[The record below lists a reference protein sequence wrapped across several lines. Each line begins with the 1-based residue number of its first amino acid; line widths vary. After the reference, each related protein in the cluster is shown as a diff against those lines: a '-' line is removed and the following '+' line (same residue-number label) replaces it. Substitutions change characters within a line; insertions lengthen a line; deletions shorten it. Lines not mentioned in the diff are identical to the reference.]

1 MNDSDFDYDVELSD
15 GNSPRDNDSREPR
28 QGRFWVRKHNHE
40 ILASG
45 DDKCPEPDNS
55 GVVLRRYFASLDEAI
70 VAWGQWPSH
79 STNSFAKIAKE
90 AVIEAAQMES
100 TEPLEY
106 FFVESSMQYIAVV
119 MRNCGGAGRMWINKN
134 EIHLLS
140 HISGSKPFTLKGKTF
155 YRITLSGGTTPP
167 GTKKMCA
174 VTYQSVPGNGIC
186 PCESPNCP
194 YSAVSQQ
201 AD

>member
-1 MNDSDFDYDVELSD
+1 MDDDQFDSGLNSEDIGGEDFAEM
-15 GNSPRDNDSREPR
+15 PRE
-28 QGRFWVRKHNHE
+28 GRFWVRKHNHE

-45 DDKCPEPDNS
+45 DDKCPEPENS

-70 VAWGQWPSH
+70 VAWGQWPSY
-79 STNSFAKIAKE
+79 STSFFSKIAKA

-119 MRNCGGAGRMWINKN
+119 MRNSGGAGRMWINKN

-140 HISGSKPFTLKGKTF
+140 HVSGSKPFTNKGKNF
-155 YRITLSGGTTPP
+155 YRIALSSATASQ
-167 GTKKMCA
+167 GTKKMCP

-186 PCESPNCP
+186 PCESPRCP
-194 YSAVSQQ
+194 FSRVS
-201 AD
+201 